1 MRNFKYLC
9 ILFLIIFN
17 NSAKTKY
24 DNPVFHGAYTFETN
38 SLQKAC
44 AVYVSIFNNTK
55 SEFVISSLSTDVAE
69 KAEIHD
75 VIITNEIVRMKKVD
89 QLTIQPNE
97 QVYFQPGGSH
107 IMLMNLK
114 QELADG
120 SSFFITFKLD
130 DGRENKVKV
139 MVLNKKLRENFLE

>member
-1 MRNFKYLC
+1 M
-9 ILFLIIFN
+9 
-17 NSAKTKY
+17 
-24 DNPVFHGAYTFETN
+24 
-38 SLQKAC
+38 
-44 AVYVSIFNNTK
+44 
-55 SEFVISSLSTDVAE
+55 AE

-120 SSFFITFKLD
+120 SSFITFKLD